1 MLPFE
6 MTEISIRSLSV
17 LFGVLSIGMMYL
29 VGRQLFGEKVG
40 LLSSFFMAVSE
51 FQIQHSQEARFYSL
65 FALLTLISL
74 YSYMLALRTKQP
86 WFWIFNSLI
95 NVLLFYTHT
104 YAIFIFAV
112 ECIHYV
118 IYWGNNED
126 TVAQWGV
133 SQALLVL
140 AIVTGLI
147 PLLREGNTAS
157 LSGGLMW
164 VSAPSFKDLA
174 SIVYNYLFPQN
185 YQHSWSFIGISFA
198 IGLVFFVVG
207 AFIYNFRRII
217 GHHWFIELNSW
228 FQDMRLP
235 PHVSSEFVLV
245 VIWFVV
251 PIVLPFIYSNL
262 FSPIFVDRY
271 TICAAP
277 AFYLLAANLVSRISR
292 VVPIYI
298 SLGALMIV
306 VVPGLQD
313 YYVTDVNEQWR
324 EVAAY
329 VQENG
334 RSNDVIVFAPDDN
347 GYQTRSFDWYYRGVL
362 PSCGIS
368 SNIKD
373 DQVIADMLSDCMLGH
388 ERFWVIMRGPSEVVN
403 RLKSFFLGPDQAA
416 EYLIKEKR
424 FVMIS
429 VYLFELTK

>member
-1 MLPFE
+1 
-6 MTEISIRSLSV
+6 
-17 LFGVLSIGMMYL
+17 
-29 VGRQLFGEKVG
+29 
-40 LLSSFFMAVSE
+40 
-51 FQIQHSQEARFYSL
+51 
-65 FALLTLISL
+65 
-74 YSYMLALRTKQP
+74 
-86 WFWIFNSLI
+86 
-95 NVLLFYTHT
+95 
-104 YAIFIFAV
+104 
-112 ECIHYV
+112 
-118 IYWGNNED
+118 
-126 TVAQWGV
+126 
-133 SQALLVL
+133 
-140 AIVTGLI
+140 
-147 PLLREGNTAS
+147 
-157 LSGGLMW
+157 
-164 VSAPSFKDLA
+164 
-174 SIVYNYLFPQN
+174 
-185 YQHSWSFIGISFA
+185 
-198 IGLVFFVVG
+198 
-207 AFIYNFRRII
+207 
-217 GHHWFIELNSW
+217 
-228 FQDMRLP
+228 
-235 PHVSSEFVLV
+235 
-245 VIWFVV
+245 VV

-403 RLKSFFLGPDQAA
+403 RFAPIFLSPKADTHFI
-416 EYLIKEKR
+416 EEHY
-424 FVMIS
+424 FVEIS